1 MSEMTNNRNTEAE
14 NLSVRDI
21 WFRGTHS
28 VLPSGE
34 ITYFICQYLKEI
46 FPDAP
51 GEPSYM
57 VCTQRDTVVDN
68 IAGFCNMDCE
78 HFGMCR
84 TCRGF
89 SADRCHQ
96 CFIPRDE

>member
-1 MSEMTNNRNTEAE
+1 M
-14 NLSVRDI
+14 
-21 WFRGTHS
+21 
-28 VLPSGE
+28 LPSGE

-57 VCTQRDTVVDN
+57 VCTQRDTVVDD